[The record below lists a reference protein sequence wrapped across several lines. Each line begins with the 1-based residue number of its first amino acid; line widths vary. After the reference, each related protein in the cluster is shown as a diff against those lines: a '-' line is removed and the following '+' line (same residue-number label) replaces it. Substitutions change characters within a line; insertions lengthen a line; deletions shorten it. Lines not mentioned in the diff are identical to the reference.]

1 MTQNKIMALYNN
13 LLFSI
18 EREYC
23 SRPHPGLIIA
33 GLIFKEPYLRCNQC
47 DLIVLAVLYLLI
59 KCAYTTES
67 THGKFTIGYVLDVP
81 SIGEISFTL
90 SESIT
95 FRYKGED
102 LPVYALID
110 KLTREKADEYDDAKI
125 KQLYIRIYLTET
137 KTSELPKFHFTFD
150 EMVNKLHEMIN
161 YKRDVDP
168 IEVRT
173 PVVHSN
179 RKSRYPK
186 SLTSLKPSSKELLP
200 FIVADT
206 ETVLVND
213 VHVPYAVGFM
223 EVKPCDALSSKM
235 VETYYS
241 TDYPDYIY
249 KTIEERCDKMLFD
262 FLERL
267 AVVVRKNP
275 SMKTV
280 YFHNLSRFD
289 GILLLKYFVNN
300 SEKYT
305 VKPLIRNNLIYE
317 ITVYRGKK
325 LLYHLKDSLRMLPN
339 SLDSLARH
347 LCPQL
352 GSKGIIQHNEI
363 RVSNLLHNREK
374 ILDYMKQDIVLLGGV
389 MLKAQDIYWR
399 AFKVDIVTKLTLS
412 SLALSIFRTHYYN
425 QKNWNIHIPSKNE
438 DTFIRRG
445 YYGGHADAYIPK
457 GYNLHYYDVNSLYPF
472 IMKTYPMPGGKP
484 VWHGHLEGQ
493 DLNNLFGFIEAYVE
507 CPPHITR
514 PFLPYKD
521 KKKGTLLFATG
532 EFVGVY
538 YSEELKYARDLGYKI
553 IPLSGYLFENNN
565 SSPFGSFVTDI
576 FNRRQEAKRDGNDAM
591 SYIYKILMNSL
602 YGRFGI
608 SPKYTTTEICD
619 FEQYNH
625 LVNKPGFMRG
635 EKINEYKY
643 IATYWCDDTE
653 DPTGWRPPRISAVQL
668 AAAITACARIYMYK
682 YISREDCYYTDTD
695 SVVLGSALPEE
706 EISSTELG
714 KFKLESLVSKGV
726 FLAPK
731 SYKLEIPDG
740 YITKQKGATKDLVT
754 PEWFDSQYADPSRK
768 IQRPVESNFR
778 IDKEK
783 LTIFKKESLFYLGVS
798 TNKRE
803 FIFDDNNNW
812 VGTAP
817 IVVKDI
823 SDYNKKRL
831 LEYKIKCLQ
840 DDDVKHREHLAV
852 KDRVIANLKSHL
864 ARKLKNVKNQSDKT
878 QQPKK
883 KPG

>member
-1 MTQNKIMALYNN
+1 MALYNN

-363 RVSNLLHNREK
+363 RVSNLLHNRDK

-399 AFKVDIVTKLTLS
+399 AFKVDIDALLQSKELEYPCPKTFTFSLFRNPQGMIPYSFTVTSHFLITLGLSFSIFIGITIVGFQRNGLHFLSISLPAGVPLPLAPFLVLLELIPHCFRALS
-412 SLALSIFRTHYYN
+412 SGIRLFANMMAGHSSVKILSGFAWTMLCMNDLLFFIGDLGPLFIVLALTGPELGVAISQAHVSTISICIYLN
-425 QKNWNIHIPSKNE
+425 
-438 DTFIRRG
+438 
-445 YYGGHADAYIPK
+445 DAT
-457 GYNLHYYDVNSLYPF
+457 NLH
-472 IMKTYPMPGGKP
+472 
-484 VWHGHLEGQ
+484 Q
-493 DLNNLFGFIEAYVE
+493 
-507 CPPHITR
+507 
-514 PFLPYKD
+514 
-521 KKKGTLLFATG
+521 
-532 EFVGVY
+532 
-538 YSEELKYARDLGYKI
+538 
-553 IPLSGYLFENNN
+553 SGYLF
-565 SSPFGSFVTDI
+565 I
-576 FNRRQEAKRDGNDAM
+576 
-591 SYIYKILMNSL
+591 I
-602 YGRFGI
+602 
-608 SPKYTTTEICD
+608 
-619 FEQYNH
+619 EQ
-625 LVNKPGFMRG
+625 
-635 EKINEYKY
+635 
-643 IATYWCDDTE
+643 
-653 DPTGWRPPRISAVQL
+653 
-668 AAAITACARIYMYK
+668 
-682 YISREDCYYTDTD
+682 
-695 SVVLGSALPEE
+695 
-706 EISSTELG
+706 
-714 KFKLESLVSKGV
+714 KGV
-726 FLAPK
+726 
-731 SYKLEIPDG
+731 
-740 YITKQKGATKDLVT
+740 
-754 PEWFDSQYADPSRK
+754 RK
-768 IQRPVESNFR
+768 
-778 IDKEK
+778 
-783 LTIFKKESLFYLGVS
+783 
-798 TNKRE
+798 
-803 FIFDDNNNW
+803 
-812 VGTAP
+812 
-817 IVVKDI
+817 
-823 SDYNKKRL
+823 
-831 LEYKIKCLQ
+831 
-840 DDDVKHREHLAV
+840 
-852 KDRVIANLKSHL
+852 
-864 ARKLKNVKNQSDKT
+864 
-878 QQPKK
+878 
-883 KPG
+883 